1 MRLLV
6 IDGNS
11 IINRAYYGVRTLSN
25 RNGIFTNAL
34 FGFMNMY
41 LKEVAEVS
49 PDAVAVAFDLSEPTF
64 RHKKASFYKANRK
77 GMPEEL
83 AMQVPYLKRILTA
96 KGVAVLSAEGY
107 EADDI
112 LGTLAHACDQ
122 QGHECFIMTG
132 DRDSLQLISD
142 RVTVHLVKTQKTIAY
157 TPAVF
162 REEYGFAPIH
172 MIDLK
177 ALMGDTSDN
186 ISGVKGI
193 GDKTAIP
200 LIQTWETIEN
210 MYEHIGEVKGTSK
223 FRQKLLD
230 GKEDAFLSKWLATI
244 VTDAPV
250 SLNLNDYIPKQPD
263 NLTLRQILTDLEMY
277 RILERL
283 KLQPLEMELPEE
295 DLTPQN
301 VPDLQEIPFDMDKIK
316 ELTQPVGYLF
326 KDGILTIC
334 ADSSVMKTGNEIEIL
349 SFMESDIPKATDDA
363 KPHYHYALS
372 HGKHLN
378 QIVFDA
384 SLCGYMLN
392 PSETDYSIPALCA
405 FLRVH
410 HFKKLDDFA
419 DVQALQA
426 LSKKG
431 IERLEKDGML
441 SLWNDVELPLT
452 RVLASMEHEGVLVDT
467 DGIRAFGERLTAKI
481 EQLTTEIYTD
491 AGQVFNI
498 SSPKQLGVIL
508 FEKLGLPAGKK
519 TKSGYSTNAE
529 VLEELRPRHPI
540 IDKILQYRQYT
551 KLQSTYVDGLLN
563 AVADDGRIHTNYKQ
577 TETRTG
583 RLSST
588 EPNLQNIPVRTELG
602 REMRKFFRAKEGCVF
617 LDADY
622 SQIELRLMAH
632 LSGDKAMKEA
642 FESGTDIHTATAARV
657 FDMPEI
663 FVTSDLRSKAKAV
676 NFGILYGMG
685 AFSLSK
691 DIHVSK
697 KEAEQYI
704 SDYLGSFPK
713 VSKFL
718 DDVVD
723 NATRKGYVCTMLGR
737 RRYIPELNS
746 KNKVVQASGKRIAM
760 NTPVQG
766 TAADLIK
773 LAMIHVHDRLEREVP
788 TAKLL
793 LQVHDEL
800 IVEVPLNDAEKASV
814 ILHDEM
820 LHVAELSVPL
830 TAEVKKGATWYDAKD

>member
-11 IINRAYYGVRTLSN
+11 IVNRAYYGVRTLSN

-49 PDAVAVAFDLSEPTF
+49 PDGIAVAFDLPEPTF
-64 RHKKASFYKANRK
+64 RHQKAPSYKANRK

-83 AMQVPYLKRILTA
+83 AMQMPYLKRILTA
-96 KGVAVLSAEGY
+96 KGVMILSAEGY

-112 LGTLAHACDQ
+112 LGTLAHACDE
-122 QGHECFIMTG
+122 QGAECFLMTG
-132 DRDSLQLISD
+132 DRDSLQLVSD
-142 RVTVHLVKTQKTIAY
+142 HVTVHLVKTQKTIAY

-162 REEYGFAPIH
+162 REEYGFAPIR
-172 MIDLK
+172 MTDLK

-186 ISGVKGI
+186 ISGIKGI
-193 GDKTAIP
+193 GEKSAIP
-200 LIQTWETIEN
+200 LIQMWETIEN
-210 MYEHIGEVKGTSK
+210 MYEHIGEVKGTPK
-223 FRQKLLD
+223 FRQKLID
-230 GKEDAFLSKWLATI
+230 GKEDAILSKWLATI
-244 VTDAPV
+244 VTDAPISV
-250 SLNLNDYIPKQPD
+250 KLSDYIPRTPD

-283 KLQPLEMELPEE
+283 KLQPLEMQFLDEE
-295 DLTPQN
+295 VTNQKA
-301 VPDLQEIPFDMDKIK
+301 PDLQEIPFDMEKIRGFS
-316 ELTQPVGYLF
+316 QPVGYLF
-326 KDGILTIC
+326 KDGMLTVC
-334 ADSSVMKTGNEIEIL
+334 ADTFVTKTREESQIL
-349 SFMESDIPKATDDA
+349 EFMTSDIPKATNDA
-363 KPHYHYALS
+363 KPHYHYALNC
-372 HGKHLN
+372 GKHLN
-378 QIVFDA
+378 KVVFDA
-384 SLCGYMLN
+384 SVCGYVLN
-392 PSETDYSIPALCA
+392 PSENDYSVSALCTILKVPY
-405 FLRVH
+405 FTE
-410 HFKKLDDFA
+410 LDDFA
-419 DVQALQA
+419 EVQTLQT
-426 LSKKG
+426 LSQKG
-431 IERLEKDGML
+431 IERLEKEGML

-452 RVLASMEHEGVLVDT
+452 GVLASMEHEGVLVDT
-467 DGIRAFGERLTAKI
+467 DGIRAFGEQLTAKI
-481 EQLTTEIYTD
+481 EQLKTEIYVD
-491 AGQVFNI
+491 AGQEFNI

-519 TKSGYSTNAE
+519 TKSGYSTSAE
-529 VLEELRPRHPI
+529 VLEDLRPFYPI
-540 IDKILQYRQYT
+540 VDRVLQYRQYT

-563 AVADDGRIHTNYKQ
+563 AVAEDGRIHTNYKQ

-602 REMRKFFRAKEGCVF
+602 REMRKFFKAGEGKVF

-632 LSGDKAMKEA
+632 LSKDKAMIEA
-642 FESGTDIHTATAARV
+642 FKSGTDIHTATAAKV
-657 FDMPEI
+657 FDVPEI
-663 FVTSDLRSKAKAV
+663 FVTPDMRSKAKAV

-697 KEAEQYI
+697 KEAERYI
-704 SDYLGSFPK
+704 ADYLGSFPK

-718 DDVVD
+718 DDVVK
-723 NATRKGYVCTMLGR
+723 NAVKNGYVCTMLGR
-737 RRYIPELNS
+737 RRYIPELNT
-746 KNKVVQASGKRIAM
+746 KNKMVQAAGKRIAM

-773 LAMIHVHDRLEREVP
+773 LAMIHVHDRLEKEVP

-800 IVEVPLNDAEKASV
+800 IVEVPLEDAEKASQ
-814 ILHDEM
+814 ILHEEM
-820 LHVAELSVPL
+820 LNVAELSVPL
-830 TAEVKKGATWYDAKD
+830 TADVKKGNTWYDAKS